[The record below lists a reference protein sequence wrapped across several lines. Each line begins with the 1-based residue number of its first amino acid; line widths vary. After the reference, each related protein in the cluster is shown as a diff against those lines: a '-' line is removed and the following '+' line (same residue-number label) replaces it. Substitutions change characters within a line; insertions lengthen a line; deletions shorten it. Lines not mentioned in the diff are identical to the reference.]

1 MIGVETV
8 ACNRVV
14 VALITDVFN
23 AAPLPGI
30 AVLAFEAS
38 IVSEISVVS
47 SLGKDVSGIEDF
59 RIVDGSNVVVT
70 SSLAVLVM
78 VLEFNAAVVDGGT
91 LVVKFDVIADSV
103 VAENFKA
110 VSGAAVAIGL
120 VAVGSG
126 AVVTS
131 AAILVTLVVIAD
143 NEDIEGVLEV
153 VWITVT
159 INEVIPVDFTKR
171 VKFSDE
177 VSVVVRRDL
186 LATGITFVVKV
197 GFMVRWEAAVST
209 TADVVTDIAVVAGN
223 SLVGE
228 AIIVFGNTAVLLGG
242 ADEVFETS
250 TLIEVFVVLS
260 LENVI
265 LVTGDAEIVSAS
277 DIVVTSV
284 FAVVIMVSKFV
295 AVIAVIEGDMAV
307 DFPVGERF
315 KAVEEV
321 IGVRMGLLAIA
332 NNEDVKR
339 VLELVDFIIESNVVI
354 PLNITEGVECTEDVV
369 RLDLITVG
377 TDSVLMFEFIIC

>member
-30 AVLAFEAS
+30 AVLVFEAS

-143 NEDIEGVLEV
+143 NEDIEGVLEA

-159 INEVIPVDFTKR
+159 INEVIPVDITKR

-186 LATGITFVVKV
+186 LATGIFLVVKV
-197 GFMVRWEAAVST
+197 EFMV
-209 TADVVTDIAVVAGN
+209 
-223 SLVGE
+223 
-228 AIIVFGNTAVLLGG
+228 
-242 ADEVFETS
+242 
-250 TLIEVFVVLS
+250 
-260 LENVI
+260 
-265 LVTGDAEIVSAS
+265 
-277 DIVVTSV
+277 
-284 FAVVIMVSKFV
+284 
-295 AVIAVIEGDMAV
+295 
-307 DFPVGERF
+307 
-315 KAVEEV
+315 
-321 IGVRMGLLAIA
+321 
-332 NNEDVKR
+332 
-339 VLELVDFIIESNVVI
+339 
-354 PLNITEGVECTEDVV
+354 C
-369 RLDLITVG
+369 
-377 TDSVLMFEFIIC
+377 

>member
-30 AVLAFEAS
+30 AVLVFEAS

-91 LVVKFDVIADSV
+91 LVVKFDVVADSV

-110 VSGAAVAIGL
+110 VGGAAVAIGL

-131 AAILVTLVVIAD
+131 TAILVTLVVIAD

-159 INEVIPVDFTKR
+159 INEVIPVDIAKR

-186 LATGITFVVKV
+186 LATGITLVVKV
-197 GFMVRWEAAVST
+197 GFMVR
-209 TADVVTDIAVVAGN
+209 
-223 SLVGE
+223 
-228 AIIVFGNTAVLLGG
+228 
-242 ADEVFETS
+242 
-250 TLIEVFVVLS
+250 
-260 LENVI
+260 
-265 LVTGDAEIVSAS
+265 
-277 DIVVTSV
+277 
-284 FAVVIMVSKFV
+284 
-295 AVIAVIEGDMAV
+295 
-307 DFPVGERF
+307 
-315 KAVEEV
+315 
-321 IGVRMGLLAIA
+321 
-332 NNEDVKR
+332 
-339 VLELVDFIIESNVVI
+339 
-354 PLNITEGVECTEDVV
+354 
-369 RLDLITVG
+369 
-377 TDSVLMFEFIIC
+377 

>member
-30 AVLAFEAS
+30 AVLVFEAS

-59 RIVDGSNVVVT
+59 RIVDRSNVVVT

-78 VLEFNAAVVDGGT
+78 VLEFNAAVVDSGT
-91 LVVKFDVIADSV
+91 LVVKFDVVADSV

-110 VSGAAVAIGL
+110 VGGAAVAIGL

-131 AAILVTLVVIAD
+131 TAILVTLVVIAD
-143 NEDIEGVLEV
+143 NEDIEGVLEA

-159 INEVIPVDFTKR
+159 INEVIPVDITKR

-186 LATGITFVVKV
+186 LATGIFLVVKV
-197 GFMVRWEAAVST
+197 GFMV
-209 TADVVTDIAVVAGN
+209 
-223 SLVGE
+223 
-228 AIIVFGNTAVLLGG
+228 
-242 ADEVFETS
+242 
-250 TLIEVFVVLS
+250 
-260 LENVI
+260 
-265 LVTGDAEIVSAS
+265 
-277 DIVVTSV
+277 
-284 FAVVIMVSKFV
+284 
-295 AVIAVIEGDMAV
+295 
-307 DFPVGERF
+307 
-315 KAVEEV
+315 
-321 IGVRMGLLAIA
+321 
-332 NNEDVKR
+332 
-339 VLELVDFIIESNVVI
+339 
-354 PLNITEGVECTEDVV
+354 C
-369 RLDLITVG
+369 
-377 TDSVLMFEFIIC
+377 

>member
-30 AVLAFEAS
+30 AVLVFEAS

-59 RIVDGSNVVVT
+59 RIVDRSNVVVT

-91 LVVKFDVIADSV
+91 LVFKFDVIADSV

-131 AAILVTLVVIAD
+131 TAILVTLVVIAD
-143 NEDIEGVLEV
+143 NEDIEGVLEA

-159 INEVIPVDFTKR
+159 INEVIPVDITKR

-321 IGVRMGLLAIA
+321 IGIRMGLLAIA
-332 NNEDVKR
+332 NNEDVKK
-339 VLELVDFIIESNVVI
+339 VLELVDFIIESNVLI
-354 PLNITEGVECTEDVV
+354 PLNVTEGVECTEEVV

-377 TDSVLMFEFIIC
+377 TDSVLMFEFVI

>member
-30 AVLAFEAS
+30 AVLVFEAS

-59 RIVDGSNVVVT
+59 RIVDGPNVVVT

-91 LVVKFDVIADSV
+91 LVVKFDVVADSV

-110 VSGAAVAIGL
+110 VGGAAVAIGL

-131 AAILVTLVVIAD
+131 TAILVTLVVIAD

-159 INEVIPVDFTKR
+159 INEVIPVDIAKR

-186 LATGITFVVKV
+186 LATGITLVVKV
-197 GFMVRWEAAVST
+197 GFMVR
-209 TADVVTDIAVVAGN
+209 
-223 SLVGE
+223 
-228 AIIVFGNTAVLLGG
+228 
-242 ADEVFETS
+242 
-250 TLIEVFVVLS
+250 
-260 LENVI
+260 
-265 LVTGDAEIVSAS
+265 
-277 DIVVTSV
+277 
-284 FAVVIMVSKFV
+284 
-295 AVIAVIEGDMAV
+295 
-307 DFPVGERF
+307 
-315 KAVEEV
+315 
-321 IGVRMGLLAIA
+321 
-332 NNEDVKR
+332 
-339 VLELVDFIIESNVVI
+339 
-354 PLNITEGVECTEDVV
+354 
-369 RLDLITVG
+369 
-377 TDSVLMFEFIIC
+377 

>member
-30 AVLAFEAS
+30 AVLVFEAS

-59 RIVDGSNVVVT
+59 RIVDGPNVVVT

-91 LVVKFDVIADSV
+91 LVVKFDVVADSV

-110 VSGAAVAIGL
+110 VGGAAVAIGL

-131 AAILVTLVVIAD
+131 TAILVTLVVIAD

-159 INEVIPVDFTKR
+159 INEVIPVDIAKR

-177 VSVVVRRDL
+177 VSVVVRLDL
-186 LATGITFVVKV
+186 LATGTTLVVKV
-197 GFMVRWEAAVST
+197 GFMV
-209 TADVVTDIAVVAGN
+209 
-223 SLVGE
+223 
-228 AIIVFGNTAVLLGG
+228 
-242 ADEVFETS
+242 
-250 TLIEVFVVLS
+250 
-260 LENVI
+260 
-265 LVTGDAEIVSAS
+265 
-277 DIVVTSV
+277 
-284 FAVVIMVSKFV
+284 
-295 AVIAVIEGDMAV
+295 
-307 DFPVGERF
+307 P
-315 KAVEEV
+315 
-321 IGVRMGLLAIA
+321 
-332 NNEDVKR
+332 
-339 VLELVDFIIESNVVI
+339 
-354 PLNITEGVECTEDVV
+354 
-369 RLDLITVG
+369 
-377 TDSVLMFEFIIC
+377 

>member
-30 AVLAFEAS
+30 AVLVSEAS

-91 LVVKFDVIADSV
+91 LVVKFDVVADSV

-110 VSGAAVAIGL
+110 VGGAAVAIGL

-131 AAILVTLVVIAD
+131 TAILVTLVVIAD

-159 INEVIPVDFTKR
+159 INEVIPVDIAKR

-186 LATGITFVVKV
+186 LATGITLVVKV
-197 GFMVRWEAAVST
+197 GFMVR
-209 TADVVTDIAVVAGN
+209 
-223 SLVGE
+223 
-228 AIIVFGNTAVLLGG
+228 
-242 ADEVFETS
+242 
-250 TLIEVFVVLS
+250 
-260 LENVI
+260 
-265 LVTGDAEIVSAS
+265 
-277 DIVVTSV
+277 
-284 FAVVIMVSKFV
+284 
-295 AVIAVIEGDMAV
+295 
-307 DFPVGERF
+307 
-315 KAVEEV
+315 
-321 IGVRMGLLAIA
+321 
-332 NNEDVKR
+332 
-339 VLELVDFIIESNVVI
+339 
-354 PLNITEGVECTEDVV
+354 
-369 RLDLITVG
+369 
-377 TDSVLMFEFIIC
+377 

>member
-30 AVLAFEAS
+30 AVLVFEAS

>member
-30 AVLAFEAS
+30 AVLVFEAS

-47 SLGKDVSGIEDF
+47 SLGKDVPGIEDF